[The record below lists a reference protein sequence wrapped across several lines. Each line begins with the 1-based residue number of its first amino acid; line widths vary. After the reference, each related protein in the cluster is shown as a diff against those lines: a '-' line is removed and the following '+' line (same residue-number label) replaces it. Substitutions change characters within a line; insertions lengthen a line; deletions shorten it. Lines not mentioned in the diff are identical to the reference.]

1 MRFFI
6 PMRDGSERPLVRA
19 ATVWLLLVTFVGSA
33 AYTQTL
39 YKYQD
44 ESGTWMYTDR
54 RPPDDQEAEVRSLAG
69 GPIAPGLTV
78 ETSLVGRSIRF
89 TAKNDFAAPVEILLE
104 LTDLDNLEYPDPDQT
119 LRWVVPGNSNLRLL
133 DLAAINSNAGPRAEY
148 HYIWL
153 PGDPSATHDEGEL
166 YRAPFAAATHYPIV
180 QYFPVGITHLTPD
193 SYYAIDLAM
202 PIGTDIYAAHGG
214 IVFEVA
220 STNFKGGLD
229 PERDMQSANIVRV
242 LHDDGSHTVY
252 AHLNTNSIRVQ
263 VGDRVQRGQ
272 YIAESGN
279 TGFSSGP
286 HLHFAVMVNRG
297 MELVSVPILFEGSS
311 ANAVQPV
318 TGDSLFAY

>member
-153 PGDPSATHDEGEL
+153 QVIHPPRTMKASYTGHHSRRRPIIRLCNTSLSALPTSL
-166 YRAPFAAATHYPIV
+166 RIV
-180 QYFPVGITHLTPD
+180 TTQ
-193 SYYAIDLAM
+193 
-202 PIGTDIYAAHGG
+202 
-214 IVFEVA
+214 
-220 STNFKGGLD
+220 
-229 PERDMQSANIVRV
+229 
-242 LHDDGSHTVY
+242 
-252 AHLNTNSIRVQ
+252 
-263 VGDRVQRGQ
+263 
-272 YIAESGN
+272 
-279 TGFSSGP
+279 
-286 HLHFAVMVNRG
+286 
-297 MELVSVPILFEGSS
+297 
-311 ANAVQPV
+311 
-318 TGDSLFAY
+318 